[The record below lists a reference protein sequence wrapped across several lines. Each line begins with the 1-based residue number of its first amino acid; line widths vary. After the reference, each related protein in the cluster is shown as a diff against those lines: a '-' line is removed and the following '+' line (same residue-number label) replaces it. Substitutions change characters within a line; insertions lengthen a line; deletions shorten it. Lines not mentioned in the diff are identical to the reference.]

1 MRGTMNRRDFVKGLA
16 AAGAVSGGAAA
27 AATSGASSGATATKA
42 ASGREAPR
50 HVSAAVGEDSGA
62 IPRLARD
69 AIVVD
74 GLFAGAMR
82 LSHLRGMQEGGA
94 HCGVA
99 GGPSDMA
106 TFAALLHFFDEYADE
121 VVPAKS
127 VADIRAA
134 HAAGLVSNVFCWQSA
149 TVLGDSFNSP
159 IGSAATSLRAFH
171 EIGLRQVGLCYNVAN
186 AFGSGCL
193 EPEGPLTR
201 AGRRLV
207 EEMHSLG
214 IILDV
219 GGHTGERT
227 TLDAIAISDG
237 VPVIC
242 SHTNIAAI
250 ADNYRCISDRVID
263 AIAGTGGV
271 IGITAVNDFHVR
283 GRGNTGPT
291 PHVGIEEHVDQYDYI
306 KDRVGVDHVGMG
318 TDFVGG
324 MAIPYGGGINAEIIT
339 ADMVSEPWRFVR
351 GFESIAELPNLI
363 DGLRRRGWTDE
374 EVRKAMGANWLR
386 VYQQVW
392 GG

>member
-1 MRGTMNRRDFVKGLA
+1 MKRRDFVKGLTL
-16 AAGAVSGGAAA
+16 AGAAPGVAKGAVFGE
-27 AATSGASSGATATKA
+27 TGAGTASDEA
-42 ASGREAPR
+42 ASVDAKAVDRRGRDPLAGLAPPQ
-50 HVSAAVGEDSGA
+50 D
-62 IPRLARD
+62 D
-69 AIVVD
+69 IVVE

-82 LSHLRGMQEGGA
+82 LSHLRGMQEGGV

-106 TFAALLHFFDEYADE
+106 SFAALLRFFDEYADE
-121 VVPAKS
+121 VVLAKS
-127 VADIRAA
+127 VAEIRAA
-134 HAAGLVSNVFCWQSA
+134 HARGLISNVFCWQSA

-159 IGSAATSLRAFH
+159 LGGSATALRAFY
-171 EIGLRQVGLCYNVAN
+171 EVGLRQIGICYNVTN

-201 AGRRLV
+201 AGQRLV
-207 EEMHSLG
+207 EEMHTLG
-214 IILDV
+214 IVLDV

-263 AIAGTGGV
+263 AIAGTGGL

-283 GRGNTGPT
+283 ERGNTGPT

-306 KDRVGVDHVGMG
+306 KNRVGVDHVGLG
-318 TDFVGG
+318 TDFVDG
-324 MAIPYGGGINAEIIT
+324 MAIPYGGGINADIIT
-339 ADMVSEPWRFVR
+339 EDMVSEPWRFVR

>member
-1 MRGTMNRRDFVKGLA
+1 MKRRDFVKGIA
-16 AAGAVSGGAAA
+16 MAGAASGLTGGASGSTGAAA
-27 AATSGASSGATATKA
+27 QASPGRATGQPAAPHA
-42 ASGREAPR
+42 APPAAPLTQ
-50 HVSAAVGEDSGA
+50 D
-62 IPRLARD
+62 D
-69 AIVVD
+69 IVVD

-82 LSHLRGMQEGGA
+82 LSHLREMQEGGA

-106 TFAALLHFFDEYADE
+106 SYAALLRFFDEYADE
-121 VVPAKS
+121 VVLAKS

-134 HAAGLVSNVFCWQSA
+134 HARGLVSNVFCWQSA

-159 IGSAATSLRAFH
+159 LGSAATSLRAFR
-171 EIGLRQVGLCYNVAN
+171 EVGLRQVGLCYNVAN

-201 AGRRLV
+201 AGYRLV

-306 KDRVGVDHVGMG
+306 RKRVGVDHVGMG

-324 MAIPYGGGINAEIIT
+324 MEIPYGGGINAEIIT
-339 ADMVSEPWRFVR
+339 TDMVSEPWRFIR
-351 GFESIAELPNLI
+351 GFESIAELPNVI
-363 DGLRRRGWTDE
+363 DGLRRRGWTDD

>member
-1 MRGTMNRRDFVKGLA
+1 MKRRDFVKGLTV
-16 AAGAVSGGAAA
+16 AG
-27 AATSGASSGATATKA
+27 A
-42 ASGREAPR
+42 ASGLTGGA
-50 HVSAAVGEDSGA
+50 SGLSGA
-62 IPRLARD
+62 VAQASPRD
-69 AIVVD
+69 AAPAPMFPSPQDDIVVD
-74 GLFAGAMR
+74 GLFAGAIR

-106 TFAALLHFFDEYADE
+106 SFAALLRFFDEYADE
-121 VVPAKS
+121 VVLAKS
-127 VADIRAA
+127 VADIRTARA
-134 HAAGLVSNVFCWQSA
+134 RGLISNVFCWQSA

-159 IGSAATSLRAFH
+159 LGTAATSLRAFY
-171 EIGLRQVGLCYNVAN
+171 EIGLRQIGLCYNVAN

-193 EPEGPLTR
+193 EPEGQLTR
-201 AGRRLV
+201 AGHRLV

-214 IILDV
+214 IVLDV

-283 GRGNTGPT
+283 ERGNTGPT
-291 PHVGIEEHVDQYDYI
+291 PHVGVEEHVDQYDYI
-306 KDRVGVDHVGMG
+306 KNRVGVDHVGMG

-339 ADMVSEPWRFVR
+339 EDMVSEPWRFVR

-363 DGLRRRGWTDE
+363 DGLRRRGWTNE

>member
-1 MRGTMNRRDFVKGLA
+1 MKRRDFVRGLAAVGVAPGLA
-16 AAGAVSGGAAA
+16 AAG
-27 AATSGASSGATATKA
+27 GASSAKA
-42 ASGREAPR
+42 ATGTEVADAG
-50 HVSAAVGEDSGA
+50 VADAAVGGRGA
-62 IPRLARD
+62 ERPATQD
-69 AIVVD
+69 DIVVE

-82 LSHLRGMQEGGA
+82 LSHLRGMQEGGV

-106 TFAALLHFFDEYADE
+106 SFAALLRFFDEHASE
-121 VVPAKS
+121 VVLAKS

-134 HAAGLVSNVFCWQSA
+134 HAAGVISNVFCWQSA

-171 EIGLRQVGLCYNVAN
+171 EIGLRQVGLCYNVTN

-193 EPEGPLTR
+193 EPDGPLTR
-201 AGRRLV
+201 AGHRLV

-219 GGHTGERT
+219 GGHTGEQT

-242 SHTNIAAI
+242 SHTNVAAI

-271 IGITAVNDFHVR
+271 IGLTAVNDFHVR
-283 GRGNTGPT
+283 GRGNTGAT

-306 KDRVGVDHVGMG
+306 KNRVGVNHVGLG
-318 TDFVGG
+318 TDFVDG

>member
-1 MRGTMNRRDFVKGLA
+1 MNRRDFVKGLA
-16 AAGAVSGGAAA
+16 AAGAVSGVAVG
-27 AATSGASSGATATKA
+27 GA
-42 ASGREAPR
+42 ASGVAAIGP
-50 HVSAAVGEDSGA
+50 VAGAGTGKGAGGDGSALPLTQD
-62 IPRLARD
+62 D
-69 AIVVD
+69 IVVD

-82 LSHLRGMQEGGA
+82 LSHLREMQEGGA

-106 TFAALLHFFDEYADE
+106 SYAALLRFFDEYADE
-121 VVPAKS
+121 VVLAKT
-127 VADIRAA
+127 VAEIRDA
-134 HAAGLVSNVFCWQSA
+134 HARGLVSNVFCWQSA

-159 IGSAATSLRAFH
+159 LGTAATSLRAFY
-171 EIGLRQVGLCYNVAN
+171 EVGLRQVGLCYNVAN

-201 AGRRLV
+201 AGHRLV

-306 KDRVGVDHVGMG
+306 KNRVGVDHVGMG

-339 ADMVSEPWRFVR
+339 TDMVSEPWRFIR
-351 GFESIAELPNLI
+351 GFESIAELPNVI
-363 DGLRRRGWTDE
+363 DGLRRRGWTDD

>member
-1 MRGTMNRRDFVKGLA
+1 M
-16 AAGAVSGGAAA
+16 AGAASGLTGAAA
-27 AATSGASSGATATKA
+27 QASPGRATGQPVAPQTASQTAPPP
-42 ASGREAPR
+42 AP
-50 HVSAAVGEDSGA
+50 
-62 IPRLARD
+62 LAQD
-69 AIVVD
+69 DIVVD

-106 TFAALLHFFDEYADE
+106 TFAALLRFFDEYADE
-121 VVPAKS
+121 VVLAKS
-127 VADIRAA
+127 VAEIRDA
-134 HAAGLVSNVFCWQSA
+134 HARGLVSNVFCWQSA

-159 IGSAATSLRAFH
+159 LGSAATSLRAFQ

-201 AGRRLV
+201 AGHRLV

-306 KDRVGVDHVGMG
+306 KNRVGVDHVGMG

-324 MAIPYGGGINAEIIT
+324 MEIPYGGGINAEIIT
-339 ADMVSEPWRFVR
+339 TDMVSEPWRFVR
-351 GFESIAELPNLI
+351 GFESIAELPNVI
-363 DGLRRRGWTDE
+363 DGLRRRGWTDD
-374 EVRKAMGANWLR
+374 EVAKAMGANWLR

>member
-1 MRGTMNRRDFVKGLA
+1 MKRRDFVKGLA
-16 AAGAVSGGAAA
+16 AAGVVPGVAGLGGALPAEA
-27 AATSGASSGATATKA
+27 GGALRPAGSSA
-42 ASGREAPR
+42 
-50 HVSAAVGEDSGA
+50 SAADTEATGA
-62 IPRLARD
+62 ETASRAPARPLTQD
-69 AIVVD
+69 DIVVD

-82 LSHLRGMQEGGA
+82 LSHLRGMQEGGV

-106 TFAALLHFFDEYADE
+106 SFSALLHFFDEYADE
-121 VVPAKS
+121 VVLAKS

-134 HAAGLVSNVFCWQSA
+134 HAAGVVSNVFCWQSA

-159 IGSAATSLRAFH
+159 IGSAATSLRAFY
-171 EIGLRQVGLCYNVAN
+171 EIGLRQVGLCYNVTN
-186 AFGSGCL
+186 AFGAGCL
-193 EPEGPLTR
+193 EPHGPLTR
-201 AGRRLV
+201 AGQRLV

-219 GGHTGERT
+219 GGHTGEQT

-242 SHTNIAAI
+242 SHTNVAAI

-263 AIAGTGGV
+263 TIAGTGGV
-271 IGITAVNDFHVR
+271 IGISAVNDFHVR
-283 GRGNTGPT
+283 ERGNTGAT

-306 KDRVGVDHVGMG
+306 KNRVGVDHVGLG

-324 MAIPYGGGINAEIIT
+324 MEIPYGGGINAEIIT
-339 ADMVSEPWRFVR
+339 ADMVSEPWRFIR
-351 GFESIAELPNLI
+351 GFERIAELPNLI
-363 DGLRRRGWTDE
+363 DGLRRRGWTDD

>member
-1 MRGTMNRRDFVKGLA
+1 MKRRDFVKGLA
-16 AAGAVSGGAAA
+16 AVGV
-27 AATSGASSGATATKA
+27 
-42 ASGREAPR
+42 APGL
-50 HVSAAVGEDSGA
+50 AAVGGA
-62 IPRLARD
+62 PGASEAAGTEVAD
-69 AIVVD
+69 AGVADAAVGGRGAERPATQDDIVVE

-82 LSHLRGMQEGGA
+82 LSHLRGMQEGGV

-106 TFAALLHFFDEYADE
+106 SFAALLRFFDEYADE
-121 VVPAKS
+121 VVLAKS

-134 HAAGLVSNVFCWQSA
+134 HAAGVVSNVFCWQSA

-171 EIGLRQVGLCYNVAN
+171 EIGLRQVGLCYNVTN

-193 EPEGPLTR
+193 EPDGPLTR
-201 AGRRLV
+201 AGHRLV

-219 GGHTGERT
+219 GGHTGEQT

-242 SHTNIAAI
+242 SHTNVAAI

-271 IGITAVNDFHVR
+271 IGLTAVNDFHVR
-283 GRGNTGPT
+283 GRGNTGAT

-306 KDRVGVDHVGMG
+306 KNRVGVDHVGIG
-318 TDFVGG
+318 TDFVDG

-339 ADMVSEPWRFVR
+339 ADMVSEPWRFIR
-351 GFESIAELPNLI
+351 GFESIAELPNVI

-386 VYQQVW
+386 VSQQVW

>member
-1 MRGTMNRRDFVKGLA
+1 MKRRDFMKGLA
-16 AAGAVSGGAAA
+16 MAGAASGLTGAAA
-27 AATSGASSGATATKA
+27 QASPGRATRPNPFAPASPLTQ
-42 ASGREAPR
+42 
-50 HVSAAVGEDSGA
+50 D
-62 IPRLARD
+62 D
-69 AIVVD
+69 IVVD

-82 LSHLRGMQEGGA
+82 LSHLRGMQEGGV

-106 TFAALLHFFDEYADE
+106 SFAALLRFFDEYADE
-121 VVPAKS
+121 VVLAKS
-127 VADIRAA
+127 VAEIRAA
-134 HAAGLVSNVFCWQSA
+134 HARGVISNVFCWQSA

-159 IGSAATSLRAFH
+159 IGSSATALRAFY
-171 EIGLRQVGLCYNVAN
+171 EAGLRQVGICYNVAN

-201 AGRRLV
+201 AGQRLV

-219 GGHTGERT
+219 GGHTGEQT

-242 SHTNIAAI
+242 SHTNVAAI

-271 IGITAVNDFHVR
+271 IGLTAVNDFHVR
-283 GRGNTGPT
+283 GRGNTGAT

-306 KDRVGVDHVGMG
+306 RNRVGVDHVGLG
-318 TDFVGG
+318 TDFVDG

-339 ADMVSEPWRFVR
+339 LDMVSEPWRFVR

>member
-1 MRGTMNRRDFVKGLA
+1 MAGAAPGVAKGAVFGEAGAGTASDETASVDAKAVDRGGQDPLAGLA
-16 AAGAVSGGAAA
+16 
-27 AATSGASSGATATKA
+27 
-42 ASGREAPR
+42 PPQ
-50 HVSAAVGEDSGA
+50 D
-62 IPRLARD
+62 D
-69 AIVVD
+69 IVVE

-82 LSHLRGMQEGGA
+82 LSHLRGMQEGGV

-99 GGPSDMA
+99 SGPSDMA
-106 TFAALLHFFDEYADE
+106 SFAALLRFFDEYADE
-121 VVPAKS
+121 VVQAKS
-127 VADIRAA
+127 VAEIRAA
-134 HAAGLVSNVFCWQSA
+134 HARGLISNVFCWQSA

-159 IGSAATSLRAFH
+159 LGSSATALRAFY
-171 EIGLRQVGLCYNVAN
+171 EVGLRQIGICYNVTN

-201 AGRRLV
+201 AGQRLV

-214 IILDV
+214 IVLDV

-250 ADNYRCISDRVID
+250 ADNHRCISDRVID
-263 AIAGTGGV
+263 AIAGTGGL

-283 GRGNTGPT
+283 ERGNTGPT

-306 KDRVGVDHVGMG
+306 KNRVGVDHVGLG
-318 TDFVGG
+318 TDFVDG
-324 MAIPYGGGINAEIIT
+324 MAIPYGGGINADIIT
-339 ADMVSEPWRFVR
+339 EDMVSEPWRFVR

>member
-1 MRGTMNRRDFVKGLA
+1 MKRRDFVKGLA
-16 AAGAVSGGAAA
+16 AVGVVPG
-27 AATSGASSGATATKA
+27 
-42 ASGREAPR
+42 
-50 HVSAAVGEDSGA
+50 VAAVGGA
-62 IPRLARD
+62 PGAREAAGTEVAD
-69 AIVVD
+69 AGVADAAVGGCGAAPPTAQDDIVVE

-82 LSHLRGMQEGGA
+82 LSHLRGMQEGGV

-106 TFAALLHFFDEYADE
+106 SFAALLRFFDEYADE
-121 VVPAKS
+121 VVLAKS

-134 HAAGLVSNVFCWQSA
+134 HAAGVISNVFCWQSA

-171 EIGLRQVGLCYNVAN
+171 EIGLRQVGLCYNVTN

-193 EPEGPLTR
+193 EPDGPLTR
-201 AGRRLV
+201 AGHRLV

-242 SHTNIAAI
+242 SHTNVAAI

-306 KDRVGVDHVGMG
+306 KNRVGADHVGMG
-318 TDFVGG
+318 TDFVDG

-351 GFESIAELPNLI
+351 GFESIAELPNVI

>member
-1 MRGTMNRRDFVKGLA
+1 MKRRDFVKGMAMAGAASGLTGA
-16 AAGAVSGGAAA
+16 AAGLTGVAAQA
-27 AATSGASSGATATKA
+27 SPGRATGQDVASPD
-42 ASGREAPR
+42 AP
-50 HVSAAVGEDSGA
+50 SFSPLTQD
-62 IPRLARD
+62 D
-69 AIVVD
+69 IVVD

-82 LSHLRGMQEGGA
+82 LSHLREMQEGGA

-106 TFAALLHFFDEYADE
+106 SYAALLRFFDEYADE
-121 VVPAKS
+121 VVLAKS
-127 VADIRAA
+127 VAEIRDA
-134 HAAGLVSNVFCWQSA
+134 HARGLISNVFCWQSA

-159 IGSAATSLRAFH
+159 LGSAATSLRAFY
-171 EIGLRQVGLCYNVAN
+171 EVGLRQIGLCYNVAN

-201 AGRRLV
+201 AGHRLV

-306 KDRVGVDHVGMG
+306 KNRVGVDHVGMG

-324 MAIPYGGGINAEIIT
+324 MEIPYGGGINAEIIT
-339 ADMVSEPWRFVR
+339 TDMVSEPWRFIR
-351 GFESIAELPNLI
+351 GFESIAELPNVI
-363 DGLRRRGWTDE
+363 DGLRRRGWTDD
-374 EVRKAMGANWLR
+374 EVAKAMGANWLR

>member
-1 MRGTMNRRDFVKGLA
+1 MKRRDFVKGVAMAASGMTGA
-16 AAGAVSGGAAA
+16 AAGSTGVAAQ
-27 AATSGASSGATATKA
+27 ASRDRTTGQPIA
-42 ASGREAPR
+42 
-50 HVSAAVGEDSGA
+50 HSAA
-62 IPRLARD
+62 PLAQD
-69 AIVVD
+69 DIVVD

-82 LSHLRGMQEGGA
+82 LSHLREMQEGGA

-99 GGPSDMA
+99 GGPSDMES
-106 TFAALLHFFDEYADE
+106 FAALLRFFDEYADE
-121 VVPAKS
+121 VVLAKS
-127 VADIRAA
+127 VAEIRAA
-134 HAAGLVSNVFCWQSA
+134 HARGLISNVFCWQSA

-159 IGSAATSLRAFH
+159 LGNAATSLRAFQ
-171 EIGLRQVGLCYNVAN
+171 EVGLRQVGLCYNVAN

-193 EPEGPLTR
+193 EPDGPLTR
-201 AGRRLV
+201 AGHRLV

-306 KDRVGVDHVGMG
+306 RNRVGVDHVGMG

-339 ADMVSEPWRFVR
+339 TDMVSEPWRFIR

>member
-1 MRGTMNRRDFVKGLA
+1 MKRRDFVKGLA
-16 AAGAVSGGAAA
+16 MAGAAPGVAKGAVFGEAGAGTASDEAAGVDAKAVDRGGQDPLA
-27 AATSGASSGATATKA
+27 GL
-42 ASGREAPR
+42 APPQ
-50 HVSAAVGEDSGA
+50 D
-62 IPRLARD
+62 D
-69 AIVVD
+69 IVVE

-82 LSHLRGMQEGGA
+82 LSHLRGMQEGGV

-106 TFAALLHFFDEYADE
+106 SFAALLRFFDEYADE
-121 VVPAKS
+121 VVLAKT
-127 VADIRAA
+127 VAEIRAA
-134 HAAGLVSNVFCWQSA
+134 HARGLVSNVFCWQSA

-159 IGSAATSLRAFH
+159 LGSSATALRAFY
-171 EIGLRQVGLCYNVAN
+171 EVGLRQVGICYNVTN

-201 AGRRLV
+201 AGQRLV

-214 IILDV
+214 IVLDV

-263 AIAGTGGV
+263 AIAATGGV

-283 GRGNTGPT
+283 ERGNTGPT

-306 KDRVGVDHVGMG
+306 KNRVGVDHVGLG
-318 TDFVGG
+318 TDFVDG
-324 MAIPYGGGINAEIIT
+324 MAIPYGGGINADIIT
-339 ADMVSEPWRFVR
+339 EDMVSEPWRFVR

>member
-1 MRGTMNRRDFVKGLA
+1 MNRRDFVRGVA
-16 AAGAVSGGAAA
+16 AAGAAA
-27 AATSGASSGATATKA
+27 
-42 ASGREAPR
+42 
-50 HVSAAVGEDSGA
+50 SAAVPGA
-62 IPRLARD
+62 GAGGTAAQDRTEAGGGVGGHGAAPALTQD
-69 AIVVD
+69 DIVVD

-99 GGPSDMA
+99 SGPTDMA
-106 TFAALLHFFDEYADE
+106 SFAALLHFFDEHASE
-121 VVPAKS
+121 VVHAKS
-127 VADIRAA
+127 VAEIRDA
-134 HAAGLVSNVFCWQSA
+134 HSRGLVSNVFCWQSA
-149 TVLGDSFNSP
+149 TTLGDGFNSP
-159 IGSAATSLRAFH
+159 LGSSRTALRAFH
-171 EIGLRQVGLCYNVAN
+171 EVGLRQVGLCYNVTN

-193 EPEGPLTR
+193 EPDGPLTR
-201 AGRRLV
+201 AGQRLV
-207 EEMHSLG
+207 EEIHSLG
-214 IILDV
+214 IVLDV

-227 TLDAIAISDG
+227 TLDAIAISEG

-242 SHTNIAAI
+242 SHTNVAAI
-250 ADNYRCISDRVID
+250 ADNARCTSDQVID
-263 AIAGTGGV
+263 AIAETGGV

-283 GRGNTGPT
+283 ARGNTGAV

-306 KDRVGVDHVGMG
+306 KRRVGVDHVGLG
-318 TDFVGG
+318 TDFVDGIP
-324 MAIPYGGGINAEIIT
+324 IPYGGGINHDIIP

-386 VYQQVW
+386 VYQQIW